1 MRHHI
6 LTNCDGE
13 QAATRLW
20 SDAEDKELGPD
31 EAKRYHQGAVKR
43 KGREA
48 VG

>member
-1 MRHHI
+1 MRDHI

-20 SDAEDKELGPD
+20 STAKDKQLGPD
-31 EAKRYHQGAVKR
+31 EAKRCHQGAVKR
-43 KGREA
+43 EGREA